1 MMKRLKNLHY
11 NKKIYNKNKNKNYC
25 LLKDFNKNKNKI
37 SGLKNNLN
45 KSRD

>member
-1 MMKRLKNLHY
+1 MMKILKNLHY
-11 NKKIYNKNKNKNYC
+11 NKKLYNKNKDKNYS
-25 LLKDFNKNKNKI
+25 LLKDSNKNKNKI